1 MKKFTSILAMA
12 FMVLVAMT
20 FTSCDEDA
28 EIAYTL
34 EGTWSGNMYVSMEY
48 DGRVYDATYSELCFS
63 RDPYRYSSGTGY
75 WVDHYNN
82 GPWGSYIANH
92 IDWEVNNGVI
102 DVYLIEEGTRVQIY
116 DYHLSDNYF
125 VGTIYYGDQRVNFRL
140 RHTSSPN
147 WYDYDYGFGYGY
159 AKNGSVDEGTR
170 STEKNEVKP
179 VRIIKK

>member
-12 FMVLVAMT
+12 FMALMAMT
-20 FTSCDEDA
+20 FTSCDEDV

-48 DGRVYDATYSELCFS
+48 DGRVYDATYSEICFS

-92 IDWEVNNGVI
+92 IDWQVNNGVI

-147 WYDYDYGFGYGY
+147 WYDYDYGLGYDY
-159 AKNGSVDEGTR
+159 AKKGSVDEATR